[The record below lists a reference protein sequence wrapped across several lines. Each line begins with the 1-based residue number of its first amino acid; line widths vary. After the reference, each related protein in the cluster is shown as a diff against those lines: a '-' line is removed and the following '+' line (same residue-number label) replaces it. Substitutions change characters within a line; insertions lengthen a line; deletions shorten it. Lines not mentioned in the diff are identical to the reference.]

1 MAKGQIKKI
10 SSEKTVILI
19 ICLLGVMSQFAT
31 DSFSPSLP
39 HIMSYFGAAAKDVK
53 LTVGIY
59 FLGMTCS
66 VFGFGYISD
75 KYGRKQALLL
85 GYVVF
90 CLASILCM
98 LAQSEDQL
106 LFFRFLQGLGMG
118 SSFISF
124 RAIMKDVFSDNHSLA
139 KASLVISSIVSLTP
153 PLAPITGGIIQE
165 CIGWRG
171 NFALH
176 SLMAIIVMILIIKYL
191 HLEAIPKSNTKLL
204 ESYKKIL
211 SNKTFVLNASCSG
224 LALSLVFVFVTL
236 SPFLFQVLLKFS
248 AFEFSLLSTL
258 VIVPPAL
265 FLFSFKNKV
274 SKLDMNKVSLCSA
287 SFSVFCGLAL
297 ALSYFIFGL
306 NTIVII
312 VLCALAFCGNTFQ
325 YTATY
330 VCAYKDVNTEVG
342 VASAMFGFIQIA
354 VATVV
359 SSAISYVNLNNQTV
373 FGILMAI
380 PPLLIVLLKIIDI
393 KRESK

>member
-1 MAKGQIKKI
+1 MAKGQVKKI
-10 SSEKTVILI
+10 SSERTVILI

-31 DSFSPSLP
+31 DSFTPSLP

-66 VFGFGYISD
+66 VFGFGYLSD

-85 GYVVF
+85 GYIVF
-90 CLASILCM
+90 CLASILSM

-106 LFFRFLQGLGMG
+106 LFFRFLQGIGMG

-124 RAIMKDVFSDNHSLA
+124 RAIMKDVFKDNHSLA

-176 SLMAIIVMILIIKYL
+176 SLMAIIVMILILRYL
-191 HLEAIPKSNTKLL
+191 HLESIPKSTSKLL

-211 SNKTFVLNASCSG
+211 SNRGFVLNAICSG
-224 LALSLVFVFVTL
+224 LALSTIFVFATL
-236 SPFLFQVLLKFS
+236 SPFLFQVRLNFT
-248 AFEFSLLSTL
+248 AFEYSLLSTAA
-258 VIVPPAL
+258 IVPAAM
-265 FLFSFKNKV
+265 FLILFKNKV
-274 SKLDMNKVSLCSA
+274 GKLDMNIVSLCSA
-287 SFSVFCGLAL
+287 LFSVFCGVILAI
-297 ALSYFIFGL
+297 SYFFVGI

-312 VLCALAFCGNTFQ
+312 ALCALAFCGNTFQ
-325 YTATY
+325 FTATY
-330 VCAYKDVNTEVG
+330 ICAYKNVHTEIG
-342 VASAMFGFIQIA
+342 VASAMFGFLQIA
-354 VATVV
+354 TATVV
-359 SSAISYVNLNNQTV
+359 SSAVSYVNLDNQII

-380 PPLLIVLLKIIDI
+380 PPLLIVLLKVIDI
-393 KRESK
+393 KKYQ